1 MNDTNRT
8 AKNLLSINGT
18 AGCKI
23 DHVTPQQASKMQ
35 CPLFMVEFTKKL
47 NRANSDVVT

>member
-35 CPLFMVEFTKKL
+35 CPLFLAAFTWKVASK
-47 NRANSDVVT
+47 NEKDF